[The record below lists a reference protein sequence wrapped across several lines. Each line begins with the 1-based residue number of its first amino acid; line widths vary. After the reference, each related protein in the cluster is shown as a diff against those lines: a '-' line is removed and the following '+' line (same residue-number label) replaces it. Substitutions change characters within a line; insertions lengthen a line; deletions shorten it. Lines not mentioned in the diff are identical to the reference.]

1 MAPTRRRGADRL
13 HQRRSTSAR
22 GLRSRYRQ
30 GGLDRRAPNRRTRTP
45 WPGLDGRARAQ
56 ITMSVGV
63 RIDVVAT
70 AAWGWLSLATG
81 LAVIDAVTPLIAA
94 GGLKH
99 A

>member
-1 MAPTRRRGADRL
+1 MAGAGR
-13 HQRRSTSAR
+13 
-22 GLRSRYRQ
+22 
-30 GGLDRRAPNRRTRTP
+30 
-45 WPGLDGRARAQ
+45 RARAQ

-94 GGLKH
+94 GGIEARLKWPNDVL
-99 A
+99 AGPPQPWASWRASWPRSLNRSQ